1 MISISRS
8 APPTRSI
15 TSRSRW
21 LFGLSVKLP
30 EFGQREWSHLW
41 FYLHLPSP
49 FIVLAA
55 VDISQLPRAP
65 PGISASRPVP
75 GALPLPSPHQYS
87 EAPAR
92 GGHHRAPFH
101 PPAGWQSVINWQQ
114 RNQIASGS
122 LTLPSITGHSPW
134 EAAPQVGA
142 QHSKNKINNTK

>member
-1 MISISRS
+1 MISTSRS

-15 TSRSRW
+15 TSRGRW
-21 LFGLSVKLP
+21 PCGISVKLP
-30 EFGQREWSHLW
+30 EFGQREWIHLW

-49 FIVLAA
+49 FSVLAA
-55 VDISQLPRAP
+55 LDISQLPRAP
-65 PGISASRPVP
+65 PGISASHPVP
-75 GALPLPSPHQYS
+75 GALPSQSTPVQRTPCW
-87 EAPAR
+87 

-122 LTLPSITGHSPW
+122 LTLPSITGHSPR

-142 QHSKNKINNTK
+142 RHSKIKINNTK